1 MTSSGQSAW
10 DRNYPMSEADFYEK
24 GLPDDIGP
32 HKWKD
37 LARALGFNQ
46 ASIDGIHVEKGNAK
60 ECCIEVLVRWRRQNG
75 KGATAG
81 KLTKALTKIGLKNLA
96 DRFPIKPNDTN
107 RNDKIEETVR
117 EFCEQ
122 LISFLKEEDSKEN
135 SKARDLED
143 QIFQMSNRI
152 KESEEEVSR
161 LRARN
166 NELQDGKKQEME
178 DLQDKLQIDMNACH
192 VSEKAD
198 EEARERRISAQ
209 LQKYTHDLKTYV
221 TSSLEVPEVKQDQL
235 KTPVKLDLLKTLSEH
250 LEDLYIATRDMVSE
264 TCKCSEDL
272 KRDFY
277 DFAYHGLRADHNE
290 LVHRFKDLED
300 AVQEMGEEEKE
311 ELQKVKEFQL
321 HRESLIKELEEKW
334 RALFSPPERLPE
346 TRWSESPARGEKST
360 DIKKVKRNTA
370 PGARPKQKNLRDE
383 LTKPEAPLTSEDAPP
398 IANVTLQRSVKRII
412 GKRGRCS

>member
-46 ASIDGIHVEKGNAK
+46 ASIDGIHIEKGNAK
-60 ECCIEVLVRWRRQNG
+60 ECCIEVLVRWLRQNG
-75 KGATAG
+75 KGATVG
-81 KLTKALTKIGLKNLA
+81 KLAEALTKIGLKNLA
-96 DRFPIKPNDTN
+96 DRFPIKPNDTK

-143 QIFQMSNRI
+143 KVFKLSNRI
-152 KESEEEVSR
+152 KELEEENFKM
-161 LRARN
+161 N
-166 NELQDGKKQEME
+166 NRIKELEQE

-235 KTPVKLDLLKTLSEH
+235 KTPVKLDILKTLSEH
-250 LEDLYIATRDMVSE
+250 LEGLYIATRDMVSE

-346 TRWSESPARGEKST
+346 TRWSESPARGDKST

-370 PGARPKQKNLRDE
+370 PGARPKQKNVRDE
-383 LTKPEAPLTSEDAPP
+383 FTKPEAPLTSEDAPP

-412 GKRGRCS
+412 GKRGRCA